1 MARLVAAA
9 YPGGKAAVEAPGG
22 RQVATAPGWAVAF
35 DAVPGTAQAWLCG
48 GYCEALIDFTRLPN
62 SAVLIRQCQYSSNR
76 SRLSSMN
83 RCTCLSTF
91 AAGSLPAT
99 TSPLSIAMEA
109 VTLPGLKLSGGS
121 TASLMRGA

>member
-9 YPGGKAAVEAPGG
+9 PPGGKARGRGAEG
-22 RQVATAPGWAVAF
+22 RQVATAPGWAVTF
-35 DAVPGTAQAWLCG
+35 DAVAGTAQAWLYG
-48 GYCEALIDFTRLPN
+48 VYCEALIDFTRLPN

-91 AAGSLPAT
+91 AAGSSPAT
-99 TSPLSIAMEA
+99 TSPLSIAIEA
-109 VTLPGLKLSGGS
+109 VTLPGLKLS
-121 TASLMRGA
+121 